1 MDMLKRRDEIDDKYK
16 WRLEDIFESN
26 ELWFKTAEEAENK
39 IGEIRKYAGKFTKN
53 AAAMRSCIEDI
64 YKLEDIVSRLYVYAR
79 MRRDENSADPVY
91 QDLTGKA
98 EMLITKF
105 AAATSFFEPELLSL
119 TNEKVAKYIK
129 KDAGLKNY
137 SFVIEEIMRKKGHV
151 LSKNEEKLLAKT
163 SEISSAGGDV
173 FTMFNNADI
182 KFPILTDDKGNKVE
196 LTHGRYNKFLE
207 SPDRNLRKRAFKALY
222 DTYGKYKNTLAATYA
237 ASVKSDKFYAEIR
250 KYSSC
255 LAAALYQ
262 DNVPST
268 VYNSLIRTV
277 HANIKKLTPYL
288 VLRRKMLGVR
298 KLHMY
303 DLYVPFVKMPERT
316 YTFEEARDIVIEA
329 LRPLGEEYISVL
341 KTAFTDGWIDVHE
354 NQGKRTGAYSWGCYG
369 CHPYVLLNWQGT
381 IKDVFT
387 LAHELGHAMHSY
399 YSNLTQPSHYAS
411 YKIFVAEVAST
422 VNENLLMEYLLSN
435 SKDDTEKA
443 FLLNHYL
450 EEFRATVFRQTM
462 FAEFEKQAHK
472 MYEKGEM
479 LTCEALCSMYYKLQK
494 KYFKK
499 VMKIDKE
506 IEMEW
511 ARIPHFYT
519 PFYVYKYATGFS
531 SATILASGILS
542 GDADKLEKYLNFLK
556 SGGSNYPMELLKE
569 AGVDLSTSEP
579 IQSAMDLFE
588 EKVSQLETLIAS
600 V

>member
-16 WRLEDIFESN
+16 WHLEDIFESN
-26 ELWFKTAEEAENK
+26 DLWIKTAKETERK
-39 IGEIRKYAGKFTKN
+39 IDAMRKYSGKFTKN
-53 AAAMRSCIEDI
+53 SASVAACTEAVFDLQKDVV
-64 YKLEDIVSRLYVYAR
+64 KLLVYAH
-79 MRRDENSADPVY
+79 MRRDEDSADPVY
-91 QDLTGKA
+91 QDLAGKA
-98 EMLITKF
+98 DALATKYS
-105 AAATSFFEPELLSL
+105 AAVSFYEPELLTLS
-119 TNEKVAKYIK
+119 TERVKRYVK
-129 KDAGLKNY
+129 KEPVLKEY
-137 SFVIEEIMRKKGHV
+137 SFILEEIMRKKSHV
-151 LSKNEEKLLAKT
+151 LSKNEEKILART
-163 SEISSAGGDV
+163 SEISSAGGDI
-173 FTMFNNADI
+173 FNMFNNADI
-182 KFPILTDDKGNKVE
+182 KFPVLTDEKGNKTE
-196 LTHGRYNKFLE
+196 LTHGRYNTFLV

-222 DTYGKYKNTLAATYA
+222 DTYDKYRNTLAATYA
-237 ASVKSDKFYAEIR
+237 ASVKSDTFYSEIR
-250 KYSSC
+250 KYSSS
-255 LAAALYQ
+255 LTAALYE

-268 VYNSLIRTV
+268 VYNGLIKTV

-288 VLRRKMLGVR
+288 VLRKKMLGVR

-303 DLYVPFVKMPERT
+303 DLYVPFVKTPERK

-329 LRPLGEEYISVL
+329 LRPMGEEYISVL
-341 KTAFTDGWIDVHE
+341 KTAFTDGWIDVYE

-369 CHPYVLLNWQGT
+369 CHPYVLLNWQGS

-387 LAHELGHAMHSY
+387 LAHELGHAMHTY
-399 YSNLTQPSHYAS
+399 YSNRNQPYQYSE

-422 VNENLLMEYLLSN
+422 VNENLLMEYLLNN

-443 FLLNHYL
+443 YLINHYL

-479 LTCEALCSMYYKLQK
+479 LTCDALCSMYYRLQK

-506 IEMEW
+506 IAMEW
-511 ARIPHFYT
+511 ARIPHFYNA
-519 PFYVYKYATGFS
+519 FYVYKYATGFS

-542 GDADKLEKYLNFLK
+542 GDSDKLDKYMTFLK
-556 SGGSNYPMELLKE
+556 SGGSDYPMEILRK

-579 IQSAMDLFE
+579 IQHAMDLFE
-588 EKVSQLETLIAS
+588 EKVKQLEALTAS